1 MVAPVRVENDQSVKI
16 PRAVAAAAARSD
28 EIHKQAYQTGDPPAN
43 GNEPPPAPPADA
55 APAPSG
61 DSAPPPAPPAPV
73 PPATAEDWKG
83 RYDSLKGRFDTQQG
97 QLQNQAARIS
107 SLESM
112 IATMSKPPAE
122 TTTTAQPTPASK
134 RVKPEEIEEYGADFV
149 DVVQR
154 AALDIVQPLIE
165 DAVAKTKAELKTDI
179 GKVGTKV
186 AATER
191 ETAVSAHQRL
201 LDTLDKQMTNWRV
214 INKHPKFL
222 NWLNLTD
229 PLSGV
234 IRRNLL
240 NDAVSQGN
248 AARALSFYRAFI
260 AEEGDPAPATPQP
273 TPAPGHTNGAGNGSG
288 NGLEKY
294 AAPGRPAASGSA
306 PAGTVPP
313 DKEIITRAQISAFY
327 SRKAQGHYSAQEAA
341 DLEAQI
347 FAAQKEGRIR

>member
-1 MVAPVRVENDQSVKI
+1 MVAQVRVENDQSVRLPK
-16 PRAVAAAAARSD
+16 AVTAAAARSD
-28 EIHKQAYQTGDPPAN
+28 EIHKAAYPGEAPPAN
-43 GNEPPPAPPADA
+43 GNEPPPPPPTADT
-55 APAPSG
+55 
-61 DSAPPPAPPAPV
+61 APPPPPPVV
-73 PPATAEDWKG
+73 PPASAEDWKG
-83 RYDSLKGRFDTQQG
+83 RYDSLKGRHDALQG
-97 QLQNQAARIS
+97 QLQNQATRIS

-112 IATMSKPPAE
+112 IATMQPP
-122 TTTTAQPTPASK
+122 TAATQQQQQQQPTPASK
-134 RVKPEEIEEYGADFV
+134 RVKPEEVEEYGADFV

-154 AALDIVQPLIE
+154 AALDIVQPLID
-165 DAVAKTKAELKTDI
+165 DAVAKTRAELKTDI
-179 GKVGTKV
+179 GKFGSKV

-191 ETAVSAHQRL
+191 ETAVGAHQRL
-201 LDTLDKQMTNWRV
+201 LDSLDKQMANWRV

-260 AEEGDPAPATPQP
+260 AEEGDPAPAASDAPP
-273 TPAPGHTNGAGNGSG
+273 PAPANGAGNGSG
-288 NGLEKY
+288 NGLERY
-294 AAPGRPAASGSA
+294 AAPGRPAASGSQPP
-306 PAGTVPP
+306 PATP

-327 SRKAQGHYSAQEAA
+327 SRKAQGVYTKEQAA

-347 FAAQKEGRIR
+347 FAAQKDGRIR

>member
-1 MVAPVRVENDQSVKI
+1 MVAPVKVELDQSVKI
-16 PRAVAAAAARSD
+16 PRAVTAAAARSD
-28 EIHKQAYQTGDPPAN
+28 EIHKAAYPSEAPPAN
-43 GNEPPPAPPADA
+43 GNEPSPPQETPP
-55 APAPSG
+55 APAPSAG
-61 DSAPPPAPPAPV
+61 DAPPAPSPSI

-83 RYDSLKGRFDTQQG
+83 RYDAMKGRFDTQAG
-97 QLQNQAARIS
+97 QLQNQAARIA

-112 IATMSKPPAE
+112 IATMSRPAE
-122 TTTTAQPTPASK
+122 TQPQPQNKPPASK
-134 RVKPEEIEEYGADFV
+134 RVKPEEVEEYGADFV

-154 AALDIVQPLIE
+154 AALDIVQPLID
-165 DAVAKTKAELKTDI
+165 DAVAKTRAEFKTDLT
-179 GKVGTKV
+179 KVGTKV
-186 AATER
+186 AAAER
-191 ETAVSAHQRL
+191 ETAVGAHQRL
-201 LDTLDKQMTNWRV
+201 LDALDKALTNWRV

-240 NDAVSQGN
+240 NDAVAQGN

-260 AEEGDPAPATPQP
+260 AEEGDPAPAPQP
-273 TPAPGHTNGAGNGSG
+273 TPSPAPANGAGNGSG

-327 SRKAQGHYSAQEAA
+327 SRKAQGHYSKEEAA
-341 DLEAQI
+341 DLENQI
-347 FAAQKEGRIR
+347 FAAQRDGRIR